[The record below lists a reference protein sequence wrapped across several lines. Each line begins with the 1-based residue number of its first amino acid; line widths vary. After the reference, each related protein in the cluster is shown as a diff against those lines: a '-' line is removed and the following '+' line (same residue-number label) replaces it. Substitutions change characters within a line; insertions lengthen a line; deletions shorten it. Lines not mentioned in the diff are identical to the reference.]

1 MIESILLFFLIVS
14 SAIVGETRAVL
25 IESNGALFF

>member
-14 SAIVGETRAVL
+14 SAIVGETRTVL